1 LPAGTSLNTTSGAIT
16 VSDASLLTA
25 GTTSFDVTT
34 TDEDGGVTAQP
45 VFITFIADNEAIY
58 AVIPAKNVD
67 SYTDNEVLATVAD
80 IDGAITGASVTTG
93 SLPAGASLNTSTGT
107 IAVSDASQLTAGT
120 TSFDVT
126 TTDEDGGVTTQSVSI
141 IFIADN
147 EAVYTVSAAQ
157 NVDSYSSTDVLATA
171 TDTDGAIS
179 SASVSGGSLPA
190 GTSLNTTSGAITVSD
205 ASLLTAG
212 ITSFDVTTTDED
224 GGITMQ
230 SVSITFIVD
239 NEAIYTVNAARNVD
253 SYGDNDVLAT
263 VADSDGT
270 IVSAS
275 VTSGS
280 LLPGASLNVTTG
292 VITVSDAS
300 LLTAGTINISITTTD
315 EEGGATTQP
324 VSITFNA
331 DNEAVYAVSAAQNQD
346 SYTNNDVLATVADAD
361 GAITGAAIAS
371 GSLPA
376 GTALNATT
384 GEIAVSNASQLTAG
398 TASFD
403 VLTTDASG
411 GITTQTVA
419 ITITGD
425 NEAIYSIGPSQ
436 NADSYTANDVL
447 GTVSDTDGAIT
458 AGAIT
463 SGILPAGV
471 ALNAASGAITVSDA
485 SLLTA
490 GTSNF
495 DVTTTDATGGVTTQT
510 IAITFTGDSEA
521 QYVVNPPKN
530 IDAYSDDDI
539 LATVTDGDGN
549 VTNAALTNGMLP
561 AGVVIDPVTGEI
573 SIVDAAAI
581 QPGDYNLEISTS
593 DEDGGST
600 VQAIVIS
607 FNDDSEA
614 VYAVDDPKPVNE
626 HSDSAILASVSDAD
640 GNIAGAVIT
649 NGQLPPGTSI
659 NAATGEITVENASL
673 MQPGIYTLGI
683 STTDNGGGISI
694 HTITVEILASTLD
707 SDGDGVL
714 DIDEDVNMDS
724 DPANDDT
731 DQDGQ
736 PNYLD
741 ADDDGD
747 GVPTATE
754 DINNNSDPKDDDTDG
769 DGTPNYLDQDDDGD
783 GMPSAEEDANGNGD
797 LTDDDCDKDGLPDYL
812 DANLCDIVPEM
823 GFSPNGDGNNDFWTI
838 GGIDN
843 YPDNA
848 VKVYN
853 RWGNLVYETSGY
865 NNANISW
872 KGESNGKLLLGSNGV
887 PDGTY
892 FYFINVDGEK
902 RISGFVIIKR

>member
-1 LPAGTSLNTTSGAIT
+1 
-16 VSDASLLTA
+16 
-25 GTTSFDVTT
+25 
-34 TDEDGGVTAQP
+34 
-45 VFITFIADNEAIY
+45 
-58 AVIPAKNVD
+58 
-67 SYTDNEVLATVAD
+67 
-80 IDGAITGASVTTG
+80 
-93 SLPAGASLNTSTGT
+93 
-107 IAVSDASQLTAGT
+107 
-120 TSFDVT
+120 
-126 TTDEDGGVTTQSVSI
+126 
-141 IFIADN
+141 
-147 EAVYTVSAAQ
+147 
-157 NVDSYSSTDVLATA
+157 
-171 TDTDGAIS
+171 
-179 SASVSGGSLPA
+179 
-190 GTSLNTTSGAITVSD
+190 
-205 ASLLTAG
+205 
-212 ITSFDVTTTDED
+212 
-224 GGITMQ
+224 
-230 SVSITFIVD
+230 
-239 NEAIYTVNAARNVD
+239 
-253 SYGDNDVLAT
+253 
-263 VADSDGT
+263 
-270 IVSAS
+270 
-275 VTSGS
+275 
-280 LLPGASLNVTTG
+280 
-292 VITVSDAS
+292 
-300 LLTAGTINISITTTD
+300 
-315 EEGGATTQP
+315 
-324 VSITFNA
+324 
-331 DNEAVYAVSAAQNQD
+331 
-346 SYTNNDVLATVADAD
+346 
-361 GAITGAAIAS
+361 
-371 GSLPA
+371 
-376 GTALNATT
+376 
-384 GEIAVSNASQLTAG
+384 
-398 TASFD
+398 
-403 VLTTDASG
+403 
-411 GITTQTVA
+411 
-419 ITITGD
+419 
-425 NEAIYSIGPSQ
+425 
-436 NADSYTANDVL
+436 
-447 GTVSDTDGAIT
+447 
-458 AGAIT
+458 
-463 SGILPAGV
+463 
-471 ALNAASGAITVSDA
+471 
-485 SLLTA
+485 
-490 GTSNF
+490 
-495 DVTTTDATGGVTTQT
+495 
-510 IAITFTGDSEA
+510 
-521 QYVVNPPKN
+521 
-530 IDAYSDDDI
+530 
-539 LATVTDGDGN
+539 VTDGDGN